1 MDYKGQYVILM
12 ACSSCNIKKCKHC
25 YISYK
30 GDRTAD
36 DLKAIS
42 ENLTKKHRVYING
55 AEVLINKE
63 YFNSYETVKQNWFLT
78 NGLEIYRHPNIIQ
91 YLKSKGIEIVEMSY
105 HFGIQDKISIMNNM
119 MLEEIIKILKNNEME
134 IKILVTITSENY
146 KMLNE
151 MCSKAISLGVD
162 RIVFTNFIN
171 QGNAINM
178 SNHNILTEEQKNIF
192 FEQLRQVRHTIPKE
206 VLKIERSGNFGR
218 DKLNDNCH
226 FKCIAG
232 SQSIV
237 ITPDNNIYP
246 CIFLSKPGYEIG
258 KLINGEIVLYYNI
271 QNDGNLCIADEV
283 CNKGNRSAFIK
294 MLKKNN

>member
-78 NGLEIYRHPNIIQ
+78 NGLEIYRNPNIIQ

-151 MCSKAISLGVD
+151 MCNKAISLGVD
-162 RIVFTNFIN
+162 RIVFTNFVN

-192 FEQLRQVRHTIPKE
+192 FEQLRQVRHAIPKE

-283 CNKGNRSAFIK
+283 CNKGNSSAFIK
-294 MLKKNN
+294 MLKKI